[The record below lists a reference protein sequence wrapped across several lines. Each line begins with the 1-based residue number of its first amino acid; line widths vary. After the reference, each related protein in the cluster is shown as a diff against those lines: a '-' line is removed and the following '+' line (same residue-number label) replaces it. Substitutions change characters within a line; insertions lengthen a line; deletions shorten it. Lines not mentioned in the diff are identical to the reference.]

1 MVRELH
7 PVPDPDD
14 PSRPVNIARREILA
28 AVDLVALGG
37 APRVA
42 IANLTA
48 AEAVFAEGL
57 AAAQTAGVAFRIVRE
72 GRGSIVLVVGPR
84 IGG

>member
-7 PVPDPDD
+7 PVPDPAEWADH
-14 PSRPVNIARREILA
+14 VAIARREVLA
-28 AVDLVALGG
+28 AVDLVAGGG

-48 AEAVFAEGL
+48 AEAVAAEGL
-57 AAAQTAGVAFRIVRE
+57 AAAQAVGVAFRIVRE
-72 GRGSIVLVVGPR
+72 GRGSILIVVGPR
-84 IGG
+84 LGG